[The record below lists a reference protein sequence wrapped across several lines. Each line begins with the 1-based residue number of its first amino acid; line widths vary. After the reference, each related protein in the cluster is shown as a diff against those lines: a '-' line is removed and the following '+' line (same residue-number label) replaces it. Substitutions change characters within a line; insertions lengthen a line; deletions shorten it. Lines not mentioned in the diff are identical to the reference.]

1 MSLYWKLFLRPYWPL
16 IGVAL
21 AGFMIASL
29 AGLSA
34 PLVIRRLIDDA
45 LMKNSLSLLHG
56 IIAVIVGL
64 YVLRGLFSFVHGY
77 MIAKAGNL
85 MVTAQ
90 RLELFKRLQAR
101 EYAYFINVP
110 AGEIVA
116 LFTNDLLLLQQAVT
130 LALPDLLIES
140 INLFLILGIMI
151 YFDWQLALVT
161 FAVLPFIILAIK
173 GFNKRI
179 GTLGS
184 LVEDALSRLTGRLHE
199 TLSTM
204 PVIQSYGRQEYECK
218 KFNRDVQSA
227 QSDLMRVQRLNAL
240 LLSLVEFLAAIGL
253 TVIIWYGGYQVIN
266 DRLSMGGMFAFL
278 IYIINI
284 PVPLKKISL
293 AFSRLKLGEIAW
305 RRMESLSE
313 GLEEGV
319 LDGSRELSEDAPS
332 TLTFE
337 DVSFSYRPDLKTL
350 CDISLCAKPGEMV
363 AIVGPSGAGK
373 SSFANLLLRFYDPVG
388 GRISYNGIDIREF
401 KVADWRRQIGF
412 IQQEPILFNT
422 TVMENIRY
430 GCLSASD
437 DQVRRAAKLANAD
450 TFIESLPGGYQYVV
464 GDLGGNLSGGQ
475 RQRIAIARAILLEP
489 KILVLD
495 EPTAA
500 LDAQAEKQVLNTLRS
515 VSDARITF
523 MITHRLNTL
532 LASDRVIYL
541 EHGRIVGQ
549 GTHAE
554 LLQNSA
560 AYARAVQEGAV
571 AG

>member
-16 IGVAL
+16 IIIAL

-85 MVTAQ
+85 MVTAH

-101 EYAYFINVP
+101 EYAFFINVP

-179 GTLGS
+179 AALGT

-204 PVIQSYGRQEYECK
+204 PVIQSYGRQEYECM

-227 QSDLMRVQRLNAL
+227 QADLMRVQRLNAL

-293 AFSRLKLGEIAW
+293 AFSRLKLGEVAW
-305 RRMESLSE
+305 RRMEVLSG
-313 GLEEGV
+313 GLEEGI
-319 LDGSRELSEDAPS
+319 LDGTRELPKEAPAA
-332 TLTFE
+332 LKFE
-337 DVSFSYRPDLKTL
+337 DVSFSYRPDVKTL

-388 GRISYNGIDIREF
+388 GNISYNGVDIKEF

-422 TVMENIRY
+422 TIMENIRY
-430 GCLSASD
+430 GSLNASD
-437 DQVRRAAKLANAD
+437 AQVKRAAKLANAD
-450 TFIESLPGGYQYVV
+450 EFIEALPGGYQYNA

-500 LDAQAEKQVLNTLRS
+500 LDAQAEKQVLNTLRK
-515 VSDARITF
+515 VSEARITF

-541 EHGRIVGQ
+541 EHGRIIEQ

-554 LLQNSA
+554 LLRNSA